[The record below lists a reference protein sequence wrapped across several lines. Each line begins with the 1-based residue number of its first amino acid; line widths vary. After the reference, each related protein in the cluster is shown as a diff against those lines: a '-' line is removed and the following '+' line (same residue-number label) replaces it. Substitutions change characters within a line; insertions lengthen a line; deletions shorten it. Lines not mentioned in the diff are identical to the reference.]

1 MNSSFLNVAS
11 CEAKSASMIWFMIW
25 YDMILWWYDM
35 TQWFMVQQAG
45 QCYQSTIQYSNC
57 NTKINHTVLTV
68 VKLASLIYAQFQ
80 SSAKLSKV
88 TTDVTMIDF
97 DIMSL
102 SYIYIYIIWW
112 LYYDSHVSWE
122 LYDDKRYDSTII

>member
-1 MNSSFLNVAS
+1 
-11 CEAKSASMIWFMIW
+11 
-25 YDMILWWYDM
+25 
-35 TQWFMVQQAG
+35 MVQQAG

-102 SYIYIYIIWW
+102 SYIYILFDDCIMIHMFHESYTMINDMIQL
-112 LYYDSHVSWE
+112 LYND
-122 LYDDKRYDSTII
+122 I